1 MSTVCDT
8 RPTPRAVSEPPAVAS
23 GRASARP
30 SAQRTQYDY
39 PGEGGEQLL
48 VSAQGDDRHGLHS
61 LTLDYGY
68 SVNLCRRAAEVE
80 ARELIYLFAT
90 LRVLWTR

>member
-1 MSTVCDT
+1 MRHAADATSGIRTARGSV
-8 RPTPRAVSEPPAVAS
+8 RA
-23 GRASARP
+23 RKRRP
-30 SAQRTQYDY
+30 SAQRSQYDY

-48 VSAQGDDRHGLHS
+48 VSAQGDDRHGLPS

-68 SVNLCRRAAEVE
+68 SVSLCRRAAEVE